1 MLKDYIKFAYSNFLH
16 RKKRGILTIIGILI
30 GIAAIVALISLS
42 MGMKAA
48 LNEEFKKVGSNR
60 VIIEAG
66 GIAFGPPGAGSSLSA
81 SELTKDDLDVVSK
94 VAGVDFATGILSET
108 ARIEFHDE
116 IKHTLV
122 FGTSTDAETRKR
134 LEEIGLFEIGEGRQ
148 LKQTDKYKAV
158 LGYKVVHDL
167 FDTDIKLGDKIK
179 VEDKEFEVVGIQE
192 LIGTGV
198 HDLLV
203 RLPLDTAREIFSE
216 PEKISSIMVTTSI
229 GFEPVKVAEAIKKE
243 LRKFRNVKENEEDFT
258 VQTVEQRVAT
268 VTVIL
273 DVVQAVLIGIAA
285 ISLLVGGIGIMN
297 TMYTSVLERTNEIGI
312 MKAIG
317 AKNSDIAKIFLIESG
332 LLSLA
337 GGAIGIVIGISIA
350 KAVEFAVQGYGI
362 TLFRADISPLLIIS
376 ALAFSFLIGS
386 VSGSLPARQ
395 AALLSPVDALRKK

>member
-42 MGMKAA
+42 TGMKAA

-81 SELTKDDLDVVSK
+81 SELTKKDIDAVSK

-108 ARIEFHDE
+108 ARIEFQDKV
-116 IKHTLV
+116 KHTLV
-122 FGTSTDAETRKR
+122 FGVSTDAETRKR
-134 LEEIGLFEIGEGRQ
+134 LDEIGLFEIGEGRQ

-167 FDTDIKLGDKIK
+167 FNVDIRLGDKIK
-179 VEDKEFEVVGIQE
+179 VEGKEFEVVGIQK
-192 LIGTGV
+192 LIGTGI

-203 RLPLDTAREIFSE
+203 RIPLDTAREIFSE
-216 PEKISSIMVTTSI
+216 PEKISSIMVTTSA
-229 GFEPVKVAEAIKKE
+229 GFEPSKVAEAIKKE

-285 ISLLVGGIGIMN
+285 ISLIVGGIGIMN
-297 TMYTSVLERTNEIGI
+297 TMYTSVLERTKEIGI

-337 GGAIGIVIGISIA
+337 GGFIGVVIGISIA
-350 KAVEFAVQGYGI
+350 KAVEFVVQGYGI
-362 TLFRADISPLLIIS
+362 TLFRANISPLLIIS

>member
-66 GIAFGPPGAGSSLSA
+66 GVAFGPPGAGSSLSA
-81 SELTKDDLDVVSK
+81 SELTKNDLDVVSK
-94 VAGVDFATGILSET
+94 VAGVAFATGILSET

-122 FGTSTDAETRKR
+122 FGISTDAETKKR

-167 FDTDIKLGDKIK
+167 FDADIKLGDKIK
-179 VEDKEFEVVGIQE
+179 VEDKEFEVVGIQK

-203 RLPLDTAREIFSE
+203 RIPLDTAREIFSE
-216 PEKISSIMVTTSI
+216 PEKISSIMVTTSA

-243 LRKFRNVKENEEDFT
+243 LRKFRNVEENEEDFT

-297 TMYTSVLERTNEIGI
+297 TMYTSVLERTKEIGI

-337 GGAIGIVIGISIA
+337 GGAIGVVIGISIA
-350 KAVEFAVQGYGI
+350 KAVELVVQGYGI
-362 TLFRADISPLLIIS
+362 TLFRADISPLLVIS

-386 VSGSLPARQ
+386 VSGSLPARM
-395 AALLSPVDALRKK
+395 AASLSPVDALRKK